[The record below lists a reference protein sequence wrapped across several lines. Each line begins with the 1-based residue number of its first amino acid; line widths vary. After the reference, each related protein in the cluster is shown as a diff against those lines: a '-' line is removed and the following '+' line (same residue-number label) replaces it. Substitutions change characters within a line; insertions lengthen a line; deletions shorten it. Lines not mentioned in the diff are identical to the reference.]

1 MTEFSRKLLLID
13 ADGPRVETL
22 REALSGGR
30 LALQH
35 VPSAEAA
42 YSLLESESFDALL
55 LGTGAG
61 SNVAEAVADFVN
73 RCPDVP
79 VLPLV
84 ADGEGPDPRAA
95 MEAGAADF
103 LSSAL
108 APAELLFV
116 VNQAITAGARV
127 AEAPPVK
134 RGGREQMTLVSA
146 PMREVF
152 ETVRRAAQGVAT
164 VLVRGESGA
173 GKEVVARRVHLLSP
187 RREKPF
193 IKVHCAALPEQILES
208 ELFGYEKGAFTGA
221 VTRKLGR
228 VELAEGGTLFLDEIG
243 DISLAMQVKLLRV
256 LQDKQFERLGGTK
269 TLNADVRFVAATH
282 RNLERMIK
290 KGEFREDLYYRL
302 NVVRI
307 DVPPLRERADDIEPL
322 LVQFVSN
329 FAAENGKQVRLS
341 AEAVKLL
348 KSARWPGNVRQLQN
362 FVERLVVLTDSSLVG
377 AQEVQA
383 ELELQAGAFS
393 AGDAQSEVSLVE
405 LEAVVRRAE
414 RKAIR
419 KALQKSNGDRT
430 LAARILGISRRT
442 LFYKLSDMSLEE

>member
-1 MTEFSRKLLLID
+1 MSDLSRKLLLID
-13 ADGPRVETL
+13 TDEARA
-22 REALSGGR
+22 EALHEA
-30 LALQH
+30 LAAGHFALRH
-35 VPSAEAA
+35 VTSAQAAEA
-42 YSLLESESFDALL
+42 LLEGESFDALL
-55 LGTGAG
+55 LGNGAG
-61 SNVAEAVADFVN
+61 NSVAEAVAELVN
-73 RCPDVP
+73 RCPDIP
-79 VLPLV
+79 VLALV
-84 ADGEGPDPRAA
+84 VDGEGADARAA

-103 LSSAL
+103 VASTL

-116 VNQAITAGARV
+116 VNQAIKAGQRV

-269 TLNADVRFVAATH
+269 TLDANVRFVAATH
-282 RNLERMIK
+282 KNLERMIK
-290 KGEFREDLYYRL
+290 TGDFREDLYYRL
-302 NVVRI
+302 NVVRV
-307 DVPPLRERADDIEPL
+307 DVPPLRERVDDIEPL
-322 LVQFVSN
+322 VLQFVSN
-329 FAAENGKQVRLS
+329 FASENGKQVRLA
-341 AEAVKLL
+341 AEAVELL
-348 KSARWPGNVRQLQN
+348 KKARWPGNVRQLQN
-362 FVERLVVLTDSSLVG
+362 FVERLVVLTDSSIVT
-377 AQEVQA
+377 AAEVQA
-383 ELELQAGAFS
+383 ELERQAGAYAAS
-393 AGDAQSEVSLVE
+393 DVQSEVSLIE

-442 LFYKLSDMSLEE
+442 LFYKLSDMSLED

>member
-1 MTEFSRKLLLID
+1 MTELSRKLLLID

-22 REALSGGR
+22 RAALAPGR
-30 LALQH
+30 LTLQH

-42 YSLLESESFDALL
+42 YALLESESFDALL
-55 LGTGAG
+55 LGSGAG
-61 SNVAEAVADFVN
+61 PSVAEAVTDFVS
-73 RCPDVP
+73 RWPDVP
-79 VLPLV
+79 MLPLV
-84 ADGEGPDPRAA
+84 ADGEGADARAA

-103 LSSAL
+103 LSSTL

-116 VNQAITAGARV
+116 VNQALTAGARV
-127 AEAPPVK
+127 ADAPPVK

-243 DISLAMQVKLLRV
+243 DISLTMQVKLLRV

-282 RNLERMIK
+282 KNLERMIK

-302 NVVRI
+302 NVVRV
-307 DVPPLRERADDIEPL
+307 DVPPLRDRADDIEPL
-322 LVQFVSN
+322 LLQFVSN
-329 FAAENGKQVRLS
+329 FAAENSKQVRLS
-341 AEAVKLL
+341 TEAVELL
-348 KSARWPGNVRQLQN
+348 KKARWPGNVRQLQN
-362 FVERLVVLTDSSLVG
+362 FVERLVVLTDSSVVG

-383 ELELQAGAFS
+383 ELELQAGAYA

>member
-13 ADGPRVETL
+13 ADGPRVATL
-22 REALSGGR
+22 REALAVGR
-30 LALQH
+30 LALEH
-35 VPSAEAA
+35 VPSAQAA
-42 YSLLESESFDALL
+42 YSLLETESFDALL
-55 LGTGAG
+55 LGGSAG
-61 SNVAEAVADFVN
+61 SSVPEAVADFVN

-84 ADGEGPDPRAA
+84 ADGEGADARAA

-116 VNQAITAGARV
+116 VNQAITAGARD
-127 AEAPPVK
+127 ADAPPVK

-187 RREKPF
+187 RRDKPF

-282 RNLERMIK
+282 KNLERMIK

-302 NVVRI
+302 NVVRV

-322 LVQFVSN
+322 LLQFVSN
-329 FAAENGKQVRLS
+329 FATENNKQVRLS
-341 AEAVKLL
+341 AEAVELL
-348 KSARWPGNVRQLQN
+348 KKARWPGNVRQLQN
-362 FVERLVVLTDSSLVG
+362 FVERLVVLTDSSVVG

>member
-1 MTEFSRKLLLID
+1 
-13 ADGPRVETL
+13 
-22 REALSGGR
+22 
-30 LALQH
+30 
-35 VPSAEAA
+35 
-42 YSLLESESFDALL
+42 
-55 LGTGAG
+55 
-61 SNVAEAVADFVN
+61 
-73 RCPDVP
+73 
-79 VLPLV
+79 
-84 ADGEGPDPRAA
+84 
-95 MEAGAADF
+95 
-103 LSSAL
+103 
-108 APAELLFV
+108 
-116 VNQAITAGARV
+116 
-127 AEAPPVK
+127 
-134 RGGREQMTLVSA
+134 
-146 PMREVF
+146 
-152 ETVRRAAQGVAT
+152 
-164 VLVRGESGA
+164 
-173 GKEVVARRVHLLSP
+173 
-187 RREKPF
+187 
-193 IKVHCAALPEQILES
+193 LPEQILES

-362 FVERLVVLTDSSLVG
+362 FVERLVVLTDSSLVS